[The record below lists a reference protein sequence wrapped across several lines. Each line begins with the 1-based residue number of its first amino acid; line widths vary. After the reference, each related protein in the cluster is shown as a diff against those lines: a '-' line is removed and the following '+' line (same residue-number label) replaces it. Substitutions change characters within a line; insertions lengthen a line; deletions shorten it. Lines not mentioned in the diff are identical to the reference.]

1 MKSENQSNLHLLPLA
16 EKSIEELPEF
26 SYDGYQVVRGEFFA
40 HLFEPSVTMKDEK
53 VSVNMACIRRLP
65 NVEYVQFLVN
75 PTEKKL
81 AVKPCSEDMKDSFRW
96 SSTSEDG
103 KRKPRSISCKIFFA
117 KVMKLM
123 DWNPEYRYKVLGK
136 LVHAGSDYLFVF
148 DLTCAETYLSKKDS
162 NGTAKRTAY
171 YPEEWK
177 NQFGVPVSEHKDTI
191 QINIFDDYA
200 VFKIE
205 REETNEDAR
214 TDNNSP
220 IDPDRYEKEE
230 NSNPQEHS

>member
-1 MKSENQSNLHLLPLA
+1 MNNENKSNLHLLPTP
-16 EKSIEELPEF
+16 EKNIEELPEF

-96 SSTSEDG
+96 SSTSDDG

-123 DWNPEYRYKVLGK
+123 EWNPEYRYKVLGK
-136 LVHAGSDYLFVF
+136 LVHAGEDYLFVF

-162 NGTAKRTAY
+162 GSNGRRTAY

-214 TDNNSP
+214 NDSRS
-220 IDPDRYEKEE
+220 IDSNRHEEKE
-230 NSNPQEHS
+230 NSDPQEHP

>member
-1 MKSENQSNLHLLPLA
+1 MTINAVSL
-16 EKSIEELPEF
+16 F
-26 SYDGYQVVRGEFFA
+26 S
-40 HLFEPSVTMKDEK
+40 S
-53 VSVNMACIRRLP
+53 
-65 NVEYVQFLVN
+65 
-75 PTEKKL
+75 
-81 AVKPCSEDMKDSFRW
+81 
-96 SSTSEDG
+96 
-103 KRKPRSISCKIFFA
+103 
-117 KVMKLM
+117 
-123 DWNPEYRYKVLGK
+123 
-136 LVHAGSDYLFVF
+136 AGV
-148 DLTCAETYLSKKDS
+148 AETYLSKKDS
-162 NGTAKRTAY
+162 NGTVKRTAY

-214 TDNNSP
+214 TDNNSS

>member
-1 MKSENQSNLHLLPLA
+1 MNNENPSELKLLTPT

-26 SYDGYQVVRGEFFA
+26 SYEGYQVVRGEFFA
-40 HLFEPSVTMKDEK
+40 HLFEPSVTLKDEK

-65 NVEYVQFLVN
+65 NAEYVQFLVN

-96 SSTSEDG
+96 SSTSDDG

-136 LVHAGSDYLFVF
+136 LVHAGADYLFVF

-162 NGTAKRTAY
+162 NGIAKRTAY

-214 TDNNSP
+214 NDSSSINS
-220 IDPDRYEKEE
+220 DRHEKNE
-230 NSNPQEHS
+230 NSDPQEHP

>member
-1 MKSENQSNLHLLPLA
+1 MMNSGNEINLTLLPTNA
-16 EKSIEELPEF
+16 NIIDEQPEF

-40 HLFEPSVTMKDEK
+40 HLFEPSVTLKDEK
-53 VSVNMACIRRLP
+53 VAVNTACLRKLP
-65 NVEYVQFLVN
+65 NIEYVQFLVN

-81 AVKPCSEDMKDSFRW
+81 AVKPCSEDMKDSFKW
-96 SSTSEDG
+96 STTSDDG

-123 DWNPEYRYKVLGK
+123 NWNPDYRYKVLGK
-136 LVHAGSDYLFVF
+136 LVHAGSDYLYVF

-162 NGTAKRTAY
+162 EGSNKRTAY
-171 YPEEWK
+171 YPEEWQ

-191 QINIFDDYA
+191 QISIFDDYA

-205 REETNEDAR
+205 REENNDDAC
-214 TDNNSP
+214 TDGDS
-220 IDPDRYEKEE
+220 IDPDRHEKEK
-230 NSNPQEHS
+230 NPDS